1 MKCAVCKRDIRRGME
16 EQKRVEYR
24 QQGDGTVKV
33 FGYQMPDG
41 PLSAVTG
48 RLVRVIHSKHYWA
61 ELKMAQRGGSHA
73 GGAISAWDETT
84 IEPQHE
90 HGEGQEA

>member
-1 MKCAVCKRDIRRGME
+1 MKCAECRRDIRRGAE

-24 QQGDGTVKV
+24 LQGDGTEKV

-41 PLSAVTG
+41 PLDVATG

-61 ELKMAQRGGSHA
+61 NLKAEHRGGPHA
-73 GGAISAWDETT
+73 GGAISAYGD
-84 IEPQHE
+84 
-90 HGEGQEA
+90 